1 MKKLIKSNYSIFIFL
16 SFFLSL
22 VIVHI
27 FYLAVINP
35 LAFEY
40 MAIAQSNNTSPERH
54 FSVILKDPE
63 QKICLTLFLWS
74 IIIGSFNYFLLQD
87 DYKTLNIVNINVQ
100 KLTTEMDS
108 MIIATGTST
117 RHVKSASSSL
127 VEYAKKQKF
136 EIFGLEGENS
146 GEWILIDFGD
156 VVVNVMLAETRE
168 LYNLEKLW
176 IKPKN

>member
-1 MKKLIKSNYSIFIFL
+1 MRKKLE
-16 SFFLSL
+16 SL
-22 VIVHI
+22 LVDA
-27 FYLAVINP
+27 L
-35 LAFEY
+35 
-40 MAIAQSNNTSPERH
+40 
-54 FSVILKDPE
+54 
-63 QKICLTLFLWS
+63 
-74 IIIGSFNYFLLQD
+74 D
-87 DYKTLNIVNINVQ
+87 DYKTLNIVSINVQ

>member
-1 MKKLIKSNYSIFIFL
+1 MRKKLE
-16 SFFLSL
+16 SL
-22 VIVHI
+22 
-27 FYLAVINP
+27 
-35 LAFEY
+35 
-40 MAIAQSNNTSPERH
+40 
-54 FSVILKDPE
+54 
-63 QKICLTLFLWS
+63 
-74 IIIGSFNYFLLQD
+74 LLDALD

-146 GEWILIDFGD
+146 GEWILIDFG
-156 VVVNVMLAETRE
+156 RF
-168 LYNLEKLW
+168 
-176 IKPKN
+176 

>member
-1 MKKLIKSNYSIFIFL
+1 MRKKLE
-16 SFFLSL
+16 SL
-22 VIVHI
+22 
-27 FYLAVINP
+27 
-35 LAFEY
+35 
-40 MAIAQSNNTSPERH
+40 
-54 FSVILKDPE
+54 
-63 QKICLTLFLWS
+63 
-74 IIIGSFNYFLLQD
+74 LLDALD

-127 VEYAKKQKF
+127 VEYAKNQKY

-176 IKPKN
+176 IKPKI

>member
-1 MKKLIKSNYSIFIFL
+1 MRKKLE
-16 SFFLSL
+16 SL
-22 VIVHI
+22 
-27 FYLAVINP
+27 
-35 LAFEY
+35 
-40 MAIAQSNNTSPERH
+40 
-54 FSVILKDPE
+54 
-63 QKICLTLFLWS
+63 
-74 IIIGSFNYFLLQD
+74 LLDALD

-127 VEYAKKQKF
+127 VEDANKQKY

-156 VVVNVMLAETRE
+156 VVVNVLLAETRE